1 MPSYKVEYEIR
12 SLTTSERER
21 ERAAYAS
28 PLAAKLKKKT
38 HFEKKKKNRRAA
50 IYRRHWAESIGE
62 LWPTGHHGAF
72 MGNANAII
80 SKPIHKHTH
89 THNVKLNTQKDGRR
103 IERNS
108 AIANRKKTTLIPLNE
123 SAGASQTP
131 EIYTP
136 PYQKPQN
143 HFVCIIFLPRTTNDT
158 VVEFPPPPLIV

>member
-38 HFEKKKKNRRAA
+38 HFEKKKTAKLPF
-50 IYRRHWAESIGE
+50 IVG
-62 LWPTGHHGAF
+62 TGP
-72 MGNANAII
+72 NLSANCGQLVTTTL
-80 SKPIHKHTH
+80 SWGTLTQLSQNQSTNTH

-108 AIANRKKTTLIPLNE
+108 AIANRKKL
-123 SAGASQTP
+123 S
-131 EIYTP
+131 
-136 PYQKPQN
+136 
-143 HFVCIIFLPRTTNDT
+143 
-158 VVEFPPPPLIV
+158 FP